1 MALDFIKGQ
10 AVSVGNRVFKRV
22 AGNLPGLLG
31 MSKGRGSDSSDFA
44 GITATKYNTKN
55 YSFPLDVEG
64 PPGVGNHG
72 HYIMF
77 MINEQKAAK
86 LKFGEREKSKGKES
100 IDEELASRNIP
111 KVVKELKSPAQ
122 YAQTNITG
130 EKVKVKEAEYG
141 LRANTSSIGENLL
154 NAAGSN
160 DSKGF
165 SVGTNKGNEPMKE
178 TKPSRKTGSTVYVDR
193 APTVRLDT
201 AITMYMPPSVKVT
214 YGANYTDTEIGAGAE
229 LANDIYANIMSGKSS
244 KEVVKSSL
252 DKIGPAISETILN
265 GLLATVGAM
274 PGMAGSREAFEMST
288 GVVQTNRMEL
298 AFKGI
303 GKRSFQYDF
312 RMLPKSKEEAD
323 EVRKIVFAFKAN
335 MLPEFANGNR
345 SGRKLR
351 VPNTFDIQYM
361 YSSAENSTQEND
373 YLHKISTCVLRNMD
387 VTYGG
392 DRYKTFTANAEGAP
406 PVETSI
412 SLQFEELELITKE
425 RVHEGF

>member
-1 MALDFIKGQ
+1 MAFDVLKGQ
-10 AVSVGNRVFKRV
+10 AISTGSRVFKRV

-31 MSKGRGSDSSDFA
+31 VTKGRGSDSSDFA
-44 GITATKYNTKN
+44 GITATKYNTKS
-55 YSFPLDVEG
+55 YSFPIDVEG

-77 MINEQKAAK
+77 MINEQKGAK
-86 LKFGEREKSKGKES
+86 LRFGEREKSEGKET
-100 IDEELASRNIP
+100 IREEMAERAIP
-111 KVVKELKSPAQ
+111 AYIKKLVNGKYELKENTDGEDDIVEKHS
-122 YAQTNITG
+122 TRNDKNVLENMTG
-130 EKVKVKEAEYG
+130 KQ
-141 LRANTSSIGENLL
+141 NTYDKK
-154 NAAGSN
+154 A
-160 DSKGF
+160 
-165 SVGTNKGNEPMKE
+165 T
-178 TKPSRKTGSTVYVDR
+178 RKSGSTVYIDR

-201 AITMYMPPSVKVT
+201 AITMYMPPSVKVS

-229 LANDIYANIMSGKSS
+229 LVNDVYANVMAGGGG
-244 KEVVKSSL
+244 KEVIGSAL
-252 DKIGPAISETILN
+252 DKLGPVISETILN

-288 GVVQTNRMEL
+288 GVVQTARMEL

-312 RMLPKSKEEAD
+312 RMIPKSKVEAD
-323 EVRKIVFAFKAN
+323 EIRKIVFAFKAN
-335 MLPEFANGNR
+335 MLPEFKNGNR

-361 YSSAENSTQEND
+361 YSSAQNSTQEND
-373 YLHKISTCVLRNMD
+373 YLHKISTCVLKNMD

-392 DRYKTFTANAEGAP
+392 ERYKTFTANSEGAP

>member
-1 MALDFIKGQ
+1 MALDTVKGK
-10 AVSVGNRVFKRV
+10 AFGLGNRVFKKA

-31 MSKGRGSDSSDFA
+31 LKKGRGSDTSDFS
-44 GITATKYNTKN
+44 GITTNKYNTKN

-77 MINEQKAAK
+77 MINEQQGAK
-86 LKFGEREKSKGKES
+86 LRFGEREKSKGKEVVR
-100 IDEELASRNIP
+100 EEMAQRAIP
-111 KVVKELKSPAQ
+111 EYIKELIGGKTELKSDDNSVDKQLIEGHKGSVVVDNKAIFQNRNP
-122 YAQTNITG
+122 NTG
-130 EKVKVKEAEYG
+130 ALKSEAG
-141 LRANTSSIGENLL
+141 
-154 NAAGSN
+154 
-160 DSKGF
+160 
-165 SVGTNKGNEPMKE
+165 MKE
-178 TKPSRKTGSTVYVDR
+178 TKAARKSGSTVYVDR

-201 AITMYMPPSVKVT
+201 AITMYMPPSVKVS
-214 YGANYTDTEIGAGAE
+214 YGANYSEQEIGAGAE
-229 LANDIYANIMSGKSS
+229 LANDVYANIMAGNSS
-244 KEVVKSSL
+244 KEVVSGAL
-252 DKIGPAISETILN
+252 NKIGPAISETILN

-288 GVVQTNRMEL
+288 GVVQTQRMEL

-303 GKRSFQYDF
+303 GRRQFQYDF
-312 RMLPKSKEEAD
+312 RMIPKSREEAD
-323 EVRKIVFAFKAN
+323 EIRKIVFAFKAN

-361 YSSAENSTQEND
+361 YSSSENSTQENN
-373 YLHKISTCVLRNMD
+373 YLHKISTCVLKNMD

-392 DRYKTFTANAEGAP
+392 DRYKTFSANADGAP

-412 SLQFEELELITKE
+412 SLQFEEFELITKE

>member
-1 MALDFIKGQ
+1 MAFDVLKGQ
-10 AVSVGNRVFKRV
+10 AISTGSRVFKRV

-31 MSKGRGSDSSDFA
+31 VTKGRGSDSSDFA

-55 YSFPLDVEG
+55 YSFPIDVEG

-77 MINEQKAAK
+77 MINEQKGAK
-86 LKFGEREKSKGKES
+86 LRFGEREKSEGKETVR
-100 IDEELASRNIP
+100 EEMAERAIP
-111 KVVKELKSPAQ
+111 AYIKKLVSNK
-122 YAQTNITG
+122 I
-130 EKVKVKEAEYG
+130 EKVENVDAVDENVIAGLKDKDFKEG
-141 LRANTSSIGENLL
+141 QGNNRI
-154 NAAGSN
+154 NAAN
-160 DSKGF
+160 AK
-165 SVGTNKGNEPMKE
+165 TKEPLIQN
-178 TKPSRKTGSTVYVDR
+178 TKNRQSGSTVYVDR

-201 AITMYMPPSVKVT
+201 AITMYMPPSVKVS
-214 YGANYTDTEIGAGAE
+214 YGANYGDVEIGAGAE
-229 LANDIYANIMSGKSS
+229 LANDVYANIMAGKSG
-244 KEVVKSSL
+244 KEVVKGAL
-252 DKIGPAISETILN
+252 DKLGPVVSETILN

-288 GVVQTNRMEL
+288 GVVQTARMEL

-303 GKRSFQYDF
+303 GKRMFQYDF
-312 RMLPKSKEEAD
+312 RMIPKSKVEAD
-323 EVRKIVFAFKAN
+323 EIRKIVFAFKAN
-335 MLPEFANGNR
+335 MLPEFKNGNR

-361 YSSAENSTQEND
+361 YSSAQNSTQEND
-373 YLHKISTCVLRNMD
+373 YLHKISTCVLKNMD

-392 DRYKTFTANAEGAP
+392 ERYKTFTANSEGAP

-425 RVHEGF
+425 RVHEGY

>member
-1 MALDFIKGQ
+1 MALDFVKGQ
-10 AVSVGNRVFKRV
+10 AVSIGNRVFKKV

-31 MSKGRGSDSSDFA
+31 ITKGRGGDTSDFA
-44 GITATKYNTKN
+44 GITSTKYNTKN
-55 YSFPLDVEG
+55 YSFPIDVEG
-64 PPGVGNHG
+64 PPGIGNHG

-77 MINEQKAAK
+77 MINEQKGAK
-86 LKFGEREKSKGKES
+86 LRFGDREKSEGKETVR
-100 IDEELASRNIP
+100 EEMAERAIPAYIKALNLAGNYEL
-111 KVVKELKSPAQ
+111 KENVDATDKEL
-122 YAQTNITG
+122 IEG
-130 EKVKVKEAEYG
+130 VKDKDFNKEAG
-141 LRANTSSIGENLL
+141 FGANF
-154 NAAGSN
+154 AA
-160 DSKGF
+160 
-165 SVGTNKGNEPMKE
+165 EPLIQN
-178 TKPSRKTGSTVYVDR
+178 TKNRQSGSTVYIDR

-214 YGANYTDTEIGAGAE
+214 YGTSYSDTPMGAGAE
-229 LANDIYANIMSGKSS
+229 LANDVYANIMAGKSG
-244 KEVVKSSL
+244 KEVVSGAL
-252 DKIGPAISETILN
+252 DKIGPAVSETILN

-288 GVVQTNRMEL
+288 GVVQTDRMEL

-303 GKRSFQYDF
+303 DKRMFQYDF
-312 RMLPKSKEEAD
+312 RMIPKSKLEAD
-323 EVRKIVFAFKAN
+323 EIRKIVFAFKAN

-361 YSSAENSTQEND
+361 YSSSENSTQEND
-373 YLHKISTCVLRNMD
+373 YLHKISTCVLKSMD

-392 DRYKTFTANAEGAP
+392 ERYKTFTANSEGAP

>member
-1 MALDFIKGQ
+1 MALDFVKGQ
-10 AVSVGNRVFKRV
+10 AVSIGNRVFKKV

-31 MSKGRGSDSSDFA
+31 ITKGRGGDTSDFA

-55 YSFPLDVEG
+55 YSFPIDVEG

-77 MINEQKAAK
+77 MINEQEGAE
-86 LKFGEREKSKGKES
+86 LKFGEREKSKGKETLV
-100 IDEELASRNIP
+100 EEMASRNIP

-130 EKVKVKEAEYG
+130 EKVKVKEAQYG
-141 LRANTSSIGENLL
+141 LRANTSSIGEQLL
-154 NAAGSN
+154 NYS
-160 DSKGF
+160 
-165 SVGTNKGNEPMKE
+165 GTNASKIYGEEADIKE
-178 TKPSRKTGSTVYVDR
+178 TKPARKSGSTVYIDR

-201 AITMYMPPSVKVT
+201 AITMYMPPSVKVS
-214 YGANYTDTEIGAGAE
+214 YGANYSDQEIGAGAE
-229 LANDIYANIMSGKSS
+229 LANDVYANIMAGKSS
-244 KEVVKSSL
+244 KEVVSGAL
-252 DKIGPAISETILN
+252 NKIGPAISETILN

-274 PGMAGSREAFEMST
+274 PGMQGSREAFEMST
-288 GVVQTNRMEL
+288 GVVQTQRMEL

-312 RMLPKSKEEAD
+312 RMIPKSKVEAD
-323 EVRKIVFAFKAN
+323 EIRKIVFAFKAN
-335 MLPEFANGNR
+335 MLPEFKNGNR
-345 SGRKLR
+345 SGRKMR

-373 YLHKISTCVLRNMD
+373 YLHKISTCVLKNMD

>member
-1 MALDFIKGQ
+1 MALDFVKGQ
-10 AVSVGNRVFKRV
+10 AVSIGNRVFKKV

-31 MSKGRGSDSSDFA
+31 ITKGRGGDTSDFA
-44 GITATKYNTKN
+44 GITSTKYNTKN
-55 YSFPLDVEG
+55 YSFPIDVEG
-64 PPGVGNHG
+64 PPGIGNHG

-77 MINEQKAAK
+77 MINEQKGAK
-86 LKFGEREKSKGKES
+86 LRFGDREKSEGKETVR
-100 IDEELASRNIP
+100 EEMAERAIPAYIKALNLAGNY
-111 KVVKELKSPAQ
+111 ELKENVDATDKTLIEG
-122 YAQTNITG
+122 ATG
-130 EKVKVKEAEYG
+130 PELKPNGQGNNLINAG
-141 LRANTSSIGENLL
+141 NANTTELL
-154 NAAGSN
+154 IQN
-160 DSKGF
+160 
-165 SVGTNKGNEPMKE
+165 
-178 TKPSRKTGSTVYVDR
+178 TKNRQSGSTVYIDR

-214 YGANYTDTEIGAGAE
+214 YGTSYSDTPMGAGAE
-229 LANDIYANIMSGKSS
+229 LANDVYANIMAGKSG
-244 KEVVKSSL
+244 KEVVSGAL
-252 DKIGPAISETILN
+252 DKIGPAVSETILN

-288 GVVQTNRMEL
+288 GVVQTDRMEL

-303 GKRSFQYDF
+303 DKRSFQYDF
-312 RMLPKSKEEAD
+312 KMIPKSKLEAD
-323 EVRKIVFAFKAN
+323 EIRKIVFAFKAN

-361 YSSAENSTQEND
+361 YSSSENSTQEND
-373 YLHKISTCVLRNMD
+373 YLHKISTCVLKSMD

-392 DRYKTFTANAEGAP
+392 DRYKTFTANSEGAP

>member
-1 MALDFIKGQ
+1 MAFDVLKGQ
-10 AVSVGNRVFKRV
+10 AISTGSRVFKRV

-31 MSKGRGSDSSDFA
+31 VTKGRGSDSSDFA

-55 YSFPLDVEG
+55 YSFPIDVEG

-77 MINEQKAAK
+77 MINEQKGAK
-86 LKFGEREKSKGKES
+86 LRFGEREKSEGKETVR
-100 IDEELASRNIP
+100 EEMAERAIP
-111 KVVKELKSPAQ
+111 AYIKKLVSNK
-122 YAQTNITG
+122 I
-130 EKVKVKEAEYG
+130 EKVENVDAVDENVIAGLKDKDFKEG
-141 LRANTSSIGENLL
+141 QGNNRI
-154 NAAGSN
+154 NAAN
-160 DSKGF
+160 AK
-165 SVGTNKGNEPMKE
+165 TKEPLIQN
-178 TKPSRKTGSTVYVDR
+178 TKNRQSGSTVYVDR

-201 AITMYMPPSVKVT
+201 AITMYMPPSVKVS
-214 YGANYTDTEIGAGAE
+214 YGADYGDVEIGAGAE
-229 LANDIYANIMSGKSS
+229 LANDVYANIMAGKSG
-244 KEVVKSSL
+244 KEVVKGAL
-252 DKIGPAISETILN
+252 DKLGPVVSETILN

-288 GVVQTNRMEL
+288 GVVQTARMEL

-303 GKRSFQYDF
+303 GKRMFQYDF
-312 RMLPKSKEEAD
+312 RMIPKSKVEAD
-323 EVRKIVFAFKAN
+323 EIRKIVFAFKAN
-335 MLPEFANGNR
+335 MLPEFKNGNR

-361 YSSAENSTQEND
+361 YSSAQNSTQEND
-373 YLHKISTCVLRNMD
+373 YLHKISTCVLKNMD

-392 DRYKTFTANAEGAP
+392 ERYKTFTANSEGAP

-425 RVHEGF
+425 RVHEGY

>member
-1 MALDFIKGQ
+1 MAFDVLKGQ
-10 AVSVGNRVFKRV
+10 AISTGSRVFKRV

-31 MSKGRGSDSSDFA
+31 VTKGRGSDSSDFA

-55 YSFPLDVEG
+55 YSFPIDVEG

-77 MINEQKAAK
+77 MINEQKGAK
-86 LKFGEREKSKGKES
+86 LRFGGREKSEGKETVREEMAERAIPAYIKKLVS
-100 IDEELASRNIP
+100 NKIETVKNVDAVDENVIDGATDANLSTGTGLNLNAELAKQNAKREPLI
-111 KVVKELKSPAQ
+111 Q
-122 YAQTNITG
+122 
-130 EKVKVKEAEYG
+130 
-141 LRANTSSIGENLL
+141 NTKNRQS
-154 NAAGSN
+154 
-160 DSKGF
+160 
-165 SVGTNKGNEPMKE
+165 
-178 TKPSRKTGSTVYVDR
+178 GSTVYVDR

-201 AITMYMPPSVKVT
+201 AITMYMPPSVKVS
-214 YGANYTDTEIGAGAE
+214 YGANYGDVEIGAGAE
-229 LANDIYANIMSGKSS
+229 LANDVYANIMAGKSG
-244 KEVVKSSL
+244 KEVVKGAL
-252 DKIGPAISETILN
+252 DKLGPVVSETILN

-288 GVVQTNRMEL
+288 GVVQTARMEL

-312 RMLPKSKEEAD
+312 RMIPKSKVEAD
-323 EVRKIVFAFKAN
+323 EIRKIVFAFKAN
-335 MLPEFANGNR
+335 MLPEFKNGNR

-361 YSSAENSTQEND
+361 YSSAQNSTQEND
-373 YLHKISTCVLRNMD
+373 YLHKISTCVLKNMD

-392 DRYKTFTANAEGAP
+392 ERYKTFTANSEGAP

>member
-1 MALDFIKGQ
+1 MAFDVLKGQ
-10 AVSVGNRVFKRV
+10 AISTGSRVFKRV

-31 MSKGRGSDSSDFA
+31 VTKGRGSDSSDFA

-55 YSFPLDVEG
+55 YSFPIDVEG

-77 MINEQKAAK
+77 MINEQKGAK
-86 LKFGEREKSKGKES
+86 LRFGGREKSEGKETVREEMAERAIPAYIKKLVS
-100 IDEELASRNIP
+100 NKIETVKNVDAVDENVIAGATDANLN
-111 KVVKELKSPAQ
+111 
-122 YAQTNITG
+122 TG
-130 EKVKVKEAEYG
+130 TG
-141 LRANTSSIGENLL
+141 LNL
-154 NAAGSN
+154 NAAIAEQ
-160 DSKGF
+160 DAKR
-165 SVGTNKGNEPMKE
+165 EPLIQN
-178 TKPSRKTGSTVYVDR
+178 TKNRQSGSTVYVDR

-201 AITMYMPPSVKVT
+201 AITMYMPPSVKVS
-214 YGANYTDTEIGAGAE
+214 YGADYGDVEIGAGAE
-229 LANDIYANIMSGKSS
+229 LANDVYANIMAGKSG
-244 KEVVKSSL
+244 KEVVKGAL
-252 DKIGPAISETILN
+252 DKLGPVISETILN

-288 GVVQTNRMEL
+288 GVVQTARMEL

-303 GKRSFQYDF
+303 GKRMFQYDF
-312 RMLPKSKEEAD
+312 RMIPKSKVEAD
-323 EVRKIVFAFKAN
+323 EIRKIVFAFKAN
-335 MLPEFANGNR
+335 MLPEFKNGNR

-361 YSSAENSTQEND
+361 YSSAQNSTQEND
-373 YLHKISTCVLRNMD
+373 YLHKISTCVLKNMD

-392 DRYKTFTANAEGAP
+392 ERYKTFTANSEGAP

>member
-1 MALDFIKGQ
+1 MAFDVLKGQ
-10 AVSVGNRVFKRV
+10 AISTGSRVFKKV

-31 MSKGRGSDSSDFA
+31 ITKGRGSDTSDFA
-44 GITATKYNTKN
+44 GITSTKYNTKN
-55 YSFPLDVEG
+55 YSFPIDVEG
-64 PPGVGNHG
+64 PPGIGNHG

-77 MINEQKAAK
+77 MINEQKGAK
-86 LKFGEREKSKGKES
+86 LRFGEREKSEGKETVR
-100 IDEELASRNIP
+100 EEMADRAIP
-111 KVVKELKSPAQ
+111 AYIKELVAGN
-122 YAQTNITG
+122 Y
-130 EKVKVKEAEYG
+130 ELKE
-141 LRANTSSIGENLL
+141 NN
-154 NAAGSN
+154 N
-160 DSKGF
+160 
-165 SVGTNKGNEPMKE
+165 SVGTNIIEGAETYGASSGELSKMGAASSGNQGSDSDIAR
-178 TKPSRKTGSTVYVDR
+178 KPARKSGSTVFIDR

-214 YGANYTDTEIGAGAE
+214 YGASYSDTPIGAGAE
-229 LANDIYANIMSGKSS
+229 LVNDVYANVMAGGGG
-244 KEVVKSSL
+244 KEVIGSALKKL
-252 DKIGPAISETILN
+252 GPAVSETILN

-288 GVVQTNRMEL
+288 GVVQTDRMEL

-303 GKRSFQYDF
+303 DKRSFQYDF
-312 RMLPKSKEEAD
+312 KMIPKSKLEAD
-323 EVRKIVFAFKAN
+323 EIRKIVFAFKAN

-361 YSSAENSTQEND
+361 YSSSENSTQEND
-373 YLHKISTCVLRNMD
+373 YLHKISTCVLKSMD

-392 DRYKTFTANAEGAP
+392 DRYKTFTANSEGAP

>member
-1 MALDFIKGQ
+1 MAFDVLKGQ
-10 AVSVGNRVFKRV
+10 AISTGSRVFKRV

-31 MSKGRGSDSSDFA
+31 VTKGRGSDSSDFA
-44 GITATKYNTKN
+44 GITATKYNTKS
-55 YSFPLDVEG
+55 YSFPIDVEG

-77 MINEQKAAK
+77 MINEQKGAK
-86 LKFGEREKSKGKES
+86 LRFGGREKSEGKETVREEMAERAIPAYIKKLVS
-100 IDEELASRNIP
+100 NKIETVKNVDAVDENVIAGATDANLN
-111 KVVKELKSPAQ
+111 
-122 YAQTNITG
+122 TG
-130 EKVKVKEAEYG
+130 TG
-141 LRANTSSIGENLL
+141 LNL
-154 NAAGSN
+154 NAAIAEQ
-160 DSKGF
+160 DAKR
-165 SVGTNKGNEPMKE
+165 EPLIQN
-178 TKPSRKTGSTVYVDR
+178 TKNRQSGSTVYVDR

-201 AITMYMPPSVKVT
+201 AITMYMPPSVKVS
-214 YGANYTDTEIGAGAE
+214 YGANYGDVEIGAGAE
-229 LANDIYANIMSGKSS
+229 LANDVYANIMAGKSG
-244 KEVVKSSL
+244 KEVVKGAL
-252 DKIGPAISETILN
+252 DKLGPVISETILN

-288 GVVQTNRMEL
+288 GVVQTARMEL

-303 GKRSFQYDF
+303 GKRMFQYDF
-312 RMLPKSKEEAD
+312 RMIPKSKVEAD
-323 EVRKIVFAFKAN
+323 EIRKIVFAFKAN
-335 MLPEFANGNR
+335 MLPEFKNGNR

-361 YSSAENSTQEND
+361 YSSAQNSTQEND
-373 YLHKISTCVLRNMD
+373 YLHKISTCVLKNMD

-392 DRYKTFTANAEGAP
+392 ERYKTFTANSEGAP

>member
-1 MALDFIKGQ
+1 MALNFVKGQ

-31 MSKGRGSDSSDFA
+31 VNKGKGSDSSDFA

-64 PPGVGNHG
+64 PPGIGNHG

-77 MINEQKAAK
+77 MINEQKSAK
-86 LKFGEREKSKGKES
+86 LKFGEREKSKGKEV
-100 IDEELASRNIP
+100 IREEMAEREVPAYI
-111 KVVKELKSPAQ
+111 KELIGGNYERK
-122 YAQTNITG
+122 
-130 EKVKVKEAEYG
+130 
-141 LRANTSSIGENLL
+141 ANTDAVNTTVLEGATDENFG
-154 NAAGSN
+154 ATAVDIKKMGGGAGTQQT
-160 DSKGF
+160 G
-165 SVGTNKGNEPMKE
+165 MKE
-178 TKPSRKTGSTVYVDR
+178 TKPARKKGSTVYVDR

-229 LANDIYANIMSGKSS
+229 LANDIYANIMAGRSS
-244 KEVVKSSL
+244 KEVVQSSL
-252 DKIGPAISETILN
+252 DKIGPAVSETILN

-303 GKRSFQYDF
+303 GKRMFQYDF

-323 EVRKIVFAFKAN
+323 EIRKIVFAFKAN

-361 YSSAENSTQEND
+361 YSSAEN
-373 YLHKISTCVLRNMD
+373 
-387 VTYGG
+387 
-392 DRYKTFTANAEGAP
+392 
-406 PVETSI
+406 
-412 SLQFEELELITKE
+412 
-425 RVHEGF
+425 